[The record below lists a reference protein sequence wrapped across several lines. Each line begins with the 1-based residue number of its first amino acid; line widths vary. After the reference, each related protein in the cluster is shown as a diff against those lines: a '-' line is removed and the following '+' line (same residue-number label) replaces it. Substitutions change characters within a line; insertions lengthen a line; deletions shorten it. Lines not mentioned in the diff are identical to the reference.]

1 VDAET
6 TNDYDYPASLK
17 LRRAGAHDNIE
28 LCSQLYLFSRA
39 TEFCAMD
46 GAYAEAPEDSDAK
59 KYSAI
64 IKLTTQIYS
73 WAAAF
78 RRDAFSPAI
87 RFAHKLTKKQTRLQA
102 LQQLTGFVSLLAAI
116 RLSDCGCGND

>member
-1 VDAET
+1 MLSTIPV
-6 TNDYDYPASLK
+6 
-17 LRRAGAHDNIE
+17 
-28 LCSQLYLFSRA
+28 SQSDRLF
-39 TEFCAMD
+39 
-46 GAYAEAPEDSDAK
+46 GHGWPYAEAPEDSDAK
-59 KYSAI
+59 KYFAI

-116 RLSDCGCGND
+116 RLVRQGWRHACAPEDSARAGLPRVGGSVAETQTPFA